1 MSHKVSSSLHRLT
14 LIGFNQR
21 KNTWTS
27 YYLKN
32 FTTINFPLSRMF
44 LLLVCYIK
52 CSTTKNFSKWGNK
65 GSKSNV
71 IFSLTFFSKKD
82 RISHSRKVQ
91 NKNFLV
97 INKYHISIN
106 FLAQKDRIFH
116 AQKIQNYG
124 SLATSKRCSMLKK
137 IPYRFCCWFF
147 FRTEI

>member
-1 MSHKVSSSLHRLT
+1 MQHYQKFFQMR
-14 LIGFNQR
+14 QQ
-21 KNTWTS
+21 
-27 YYLKN
+27 
-32 FTTINFPLSRMF
+32 
-44 LLLVCYIK
+44 
-52 CSTTKNFSKWGNK
+52 
-65 GSKSNV
+65 SNV

-124 SLATSKRCSMLKK
+124 SLATSKRKTVKLN
-137 IPYRFCCWFF
+137 
-147 FRTEI
+147 